1 MTLAGHEPSS
11 LFKEGFLE
19 IDGFRLRYE
28 EAGQGNQVVLLE
40 GESWGL
46 SNVRDAL
53 SEKYRVLAVELPG
66 FGKSSTNTKSQS
78 VPELAITA
86 GRVVEKT
93 VAGKFTLVGTS
104 FAANVALW
112 QTLKSPEMVEA
123 LILISPT
130 VILPIDNLPTEIPYA
145 ITQKERVRLLLA
157 HPDNL
162 PSAKTVDPD
171 RWAREQELVLRLKG
185 QTHDAAAEARLKEV
199 RCPTLIVF
207 GVNDRMVAPE
217 AARVYAEKIP
227 NSNISLVYDA
237 GHLIEAERPEA
248 LIDAVSNYVQHR
260 ETFIVGRGSNL
271 INP

>member
-1 MTLAGHEPSS
+1 MTLAGHQRSDI
-11 LFKEGFLE
+11 FKEGFLE
-19 IDGFRLRYE
+19 VEGFRIRYE

-46 SNVRDAL
+46 SKVRDAL
-53 SEKYRVLAVELPG
+53 SEKYRVLAIELPG
-66 FGKSSTNTKSQS
+66 FGKSGINTESQS

-86 GRVVEKT
+86 SRVVERT
-93 VAGKFTLVGTS
+93 VSGKFTLMGTS

-112 QTLKSPEMVEA
+112 QTLQSPEIVEA

-130 VILPIDNLPTEIPYA
+130 VILPTEILPKEFA
-145 ITQKERVRLLLA
+145 HTDTQEERLRLLLA

-162 PSAKTVDPD
+162 TSVITLNSEL
-171 RWAREQELVLRLKG
+171 WAREQELVLRLKG
-185 QTHDAAAEARLKEV
+185 QTHDAAAAAKLSEI

-217 AARVYAEKIP
+217 AARVYAENIP
-227 NSNISLVYDA
+227 NSNISLVYDT

-248 LIDAVSNYVQHR
+248 LMDAVSSYVEHR

>member
-1 MTLAGHEPSS
+1 MTLAGHQPSG
-11 LFKEGFLE
+11 LFKEYFLE
-19 IDGFRLRYE
+19 IDGFRIRYE

-40 GESWGL
+40 DESWGL
-46 SNVRDAL
+46 SKVRDAL
-53 SEKYRVLAVELPG
+53 SEKYRVLAIELPG
-66 FGKSSTNTKSQS
+66 FGKSGTNTKSQS

-86 GRVVEKT
+86 SRVVERT

-112 QTLKSPEMVEA
+112 QTLQSPEMVEA

-130 VILPIDNLPTEIPYA
+130 VILPTEILPKTFVSA
-145 ITQKERVRLLLA
+145 NAQEERLRLLLA
-157 HPDNL
+157 HPDGL
-162 PSAKTVDPD
+162 PSVMTVDPEL
-171 RWAREQELVLRLKG
+171 WSREQKLVLRLKG
-185 QTHDAAAEARLKEV
+185 HTHDEAAEGRLSEI

-207 GVNDRMVAPE
+207 GVNDHMVAPE

-248 LIDAVSNYVQHR
+248 LIDAVSTYVEHR